1 MPLGEDYED
10 ARNLRRPLVNNN
22 AGNGSIFVVICVLVV
37 ALAPVQFGFT
47 VLAFYVN
54 TDPFFIIIF
63 WHHTS
68 FLSCTCFWLKLDFV
82 SRCIDHYIIYRL
94 GILPQRKQIWF
105 EILILQFQGYL
116 FGWMTFILLRNVF
129 FFFHISNLL
138 KILLGQFSLF
148 GSLSNVGAMVGATA
162 SGHIA
167 EYFGRKGVVYL
178 SQHVFIVL

>member
-10 ARNLRRPLVNNN
+10 ARNLGRPLVNSN

-54 TDPFFIIIF
+54 TDPFIIIIF

-129 FFFHISNLL
+129 FFFSH
-138 KILLGQFSLF
+138 F
-148 GSLSNVGAMVGATA
+148 
-162 SGHIA
+162 
-167 EYFGRKGVVYL
+167 
-178 SQHVFIVL
+178 